1 MFCTTCGKQISNE
14 SIFCPYCGATVSI
27 MDNSTSASNKN
38 NGQMSKGIQPTSALP
53 PLNNPYFQ
61 SSRTAKT
68 EKYDFSN
75 TSAKK
80 ALQQSYGSV
89 LFLIAVISF
98 TLNAMISLLS
108 MIIPSIGSIALVAQ
122 ILNYFDSSYYSIPGL
137 SFIAGSTI
145 LISLLTIL
153 PDVIMCIGVW
163 IAWFSSKNRNS
174 KFE

>member
-68 EKYDFSN
+68 EKYDFSK
-75 TSAKK
+75 TCAKK
-80 ALQQSYGSV
+80 ALQQSYGS
-89 LFLIAVISF
+89 
-98 TLNAMISLLS
+98 LS
-108 MIIPSIGSIALVAQ
+108 HSHLM
-122 ILNYFDSSYYSIPGL
+122 
-137 SFIAGSTI
+137 
-145 LISLLTIL
+145 
-153 PDVIMCIGVW
+153 
-163 IAWFSSKNRNS
+163 R
-174 KFE
+174 